1 MFVSSKWIY
10 SHGNSGNHD
19 EKSGR
24 LSKKLASSRP
34 NVLTSSLLSNRF
46 YLSWAISICQWLE
59 NFCDDVTLVCF
70 VLNCIIH
77 SSDNLLSVRNWS
89 EYLVF
94 LPTVILNRV
103 LIFLE
108 CTIQRFWNI

>member
-24 LSKKLASSRP
+24 LSQKLASSRP
-34 NVLTSSLLSNRF
+34 NVLTSSLISNRF
-46 YLSWAISICQWLE
+46 YLSWAVSISQWLE
-59 NFCDDVTLVCF
+59 NFNNDVALVCF

-77 SSDNLLSVRNWS
+77 SSNNLLSVRDWIEN
-89 EYLVF
+89 LVI
-94 LPTVILNRV
+94 LPLVILN
-103 LIFLE
+103 
-108 CTIQRFWNI
+108 